1 MSVNELI
8 IEILNCIAESSIIIF
23 YLYNMMKESFR
34 VRKRAIFPATL
45 LTSMILAAVTLFF
58 EYPWINLIATFVL
71 MTAVSNIMFECKFG
85 KKLFCSLI
93 FLIVILA
100 SESLPMGILYI
111 LNFGSPL
118 DQLNS
123 GLGRYIGMACSKLF
137 CFWFS
142 VYIIE
147 YSKNKQK
154 DIPLKNWL
162 SIILI
167 PILSVVILNGIF
179 VSYGLTHRQTINY
192 LISVIGLLALNLF
205 VFNFFDTYANQLK
218 LKVMEQRLKSEEE
231 NYMLIESK
239 YNEIRQLKHDI
250 NNQISV
256 ARSMFRYGNQNEA
269 IRHLENLSNSLS
281 DNA

>member
-205 VFNFFDTYANQLK
+205 VFNFFDFHSGT
-218 LKVMEQRLKSEEE
+218 
-231 NYMLIESK
+231 
-239 YNEIRQLKHDI
+239 
-250 NNQISV
+250 
-256 ARSMFRYGNQNEA
+256 
-269 IRHLENLSNSLS
+269 
-281 DNA
+281 

>member
-100 SESLPMGILYI
+100 SESLPIYIEFRKPLGSIKFRFRQIYWNGLFKAILFLVFGIYNRVFKKQAERYSIKELAVNYI
-111 LNFGSPL
+111 NTDFKCGHS
-118 DQLNS
+118 
-123 GLGRYIGMACSKLF
+123 
-137 CFWFS
+137 
-142 VYIIE
+142 
-147 YSKNKQK
+147 
-154 DIPLKNWL
+154 
-162 SIILI
+162 
-167 PILSVVILNGIF
+167 
-179 VSYGLTHRQTINY
+179 
-192 LISVIGLLALNLF
+192 
-205 VFNFFDTYANQLK
+205 
-218 LKVMEQRLKSEEE
+218 
-231 NYMLIESK
+231 
-239 YNEIRQLKHDI
+239 
-250 NNQISV
+250 
-256 ARSMFRYGNQNEA
+256 
-269 IRHLENLSNSLS
+269 
-281 DNA
+281 

>member
-71 MTAVSNIMFECKFG
+71 MTAVSNIMFEYKFG

-111 LNFGSPL
+111 LYFGSSL
-118 DQLNS
+118 D
-123 GLGRYIGMACSKLF
+123 
-137 CFWFS
+137 
-142 VYIIE
+142 
-147 YSKNKQK
+147 
-154 DIPLKNWL
+154 
-162 SIILI
+162 
-167 PILSVVILNGIF
+167 
-179 VSYGLTHRQTINY
+179 
-192 LISVIGLLALNLF
+192 
-205 VFNFFDTYANQLK
+205 
-218 LKVMEQRLKSEEE
+218 
-231 NYMLIESK
+231 
-239 YNEIRQLKHDI
+239 
-250 NNQISV
+250 
-256 ARSMFRYGNQNEA
+256 
-269 IRHLENLSNSLS
+269 
-281 DNA
+281 